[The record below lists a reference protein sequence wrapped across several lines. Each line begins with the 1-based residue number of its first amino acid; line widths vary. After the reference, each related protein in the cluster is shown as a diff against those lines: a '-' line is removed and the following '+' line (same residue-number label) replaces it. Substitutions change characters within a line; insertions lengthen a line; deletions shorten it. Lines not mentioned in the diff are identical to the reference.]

1 MTFLRSTQKRKSPSF
16 RIRPQ
21 TLDAAYSSVE
31 EVLHSLGTTEQGLGD
46 REAQDRL
53 LRRGSNEVTAKGKI
67 PLVWQFL
74 RNFGNP
80 FVALLCVLSV
90 ISFFLGNV
98 QGGFLILVMVLIS
111 VLMRFVQEY
120 RSDRTMAELRALV
133 GTTVTVLRTSD
144 RDQSRRQEIPLRE
157 VVTGDIISLSAG
169 DMIPA
174 DVRMLSARDLF
185 VSQSV
190 LSGEALPVEKFETLH
205 EPNRRTRPLSREDP
219 TEVSNLGFMGTN
231 VVSGTATAVVLATG
245 DATLFGS
252 LTRKALAQRG
262 LTSFDRGI
270 NRISWLL
277 IRSMLLM
284 VPIVFLLNGFSKG
297 EWGSSFLFALSVAV
311 GLTPEMLPV
320 VIAAN
325 LTRGAVAMS
334 RDRVI
339 VKRLNSI
346 EDLGAMTVLCTDKTG
361 TLTIDRIILERHL
374 DVLGNEDDE
383 VLEYAYLNSYFQSG
397 LKNLLDAAILEHGEL
412 HETLRIGETY
422 RKVDEI
428 PFDFG
433 RRRMSVIVEKEKEQH
448 ELICKG
454 AVEEMLSVCSF
465 ARVRGEI
472 IPLSPELVSEMAQ
485 VRNEMN
491 EKGLRV
497 LAVAYKQIDLEDAN
511 YQYCINDETGLVL
524 AGFVA
529 FLDPPKES
537 TAEALSALQQ
547 RGVSVKILTGDNEL
561 VTRRICQWVDLEVG
575 GVLLGSDVESM
586 DDGELRRAVV
596 STTVFAKLSP
606 LQKARVISAL
616 KLAGNTVGY
625 LGDGINDAPALREAD
640 VGISVD
646 TAVDVAKECADI
658 VMLEKSMT
666 TVVDVI
672 MEGRRNSAN
681 IVKYVKMAA
690 SSNFG
695 NVLTVLGASAFLSF
709 LPILPLQLLV
719 QNLLYDI
726 SQVTIAFDPVDPED
740 VAKPRIWETQS
751 IGRFMLFLGP
761 LSSLFDLATFGVLFW
776 VIGASAAGQ
785 HALFQS
791 GWFIEGLLSQTL
803 IVYMLRTRKI
813 PFVQS
818 WPGGPLLV
826 STVSVMIVAAM
837 LPFSAIGSAIGMV
850 PVPPVYF
857 VWLGGILLAYCLAV
871 QVLKKW
877 YLTRFKGWI

>member
-1 MTFLRSTQKRKSPSF
+1 
-16 RIRPQ
+16 
-21 TLDAAYSSVE
+21 
-31 EVLHSLGTTEQGLGD
+31 
-46 REAQDRL
+46 
-53 LRRGSNEVTAKGKI
+53 
-67 PLVWQFL
+67 
-74 RNFGNP
+74 
-80 FVALLCVLSV
+80 VALLCTLSL
-90 ISFFLGNV
+90 ISFFLGNL
-98 QGGFLILVMVLIS
+98 QGGVLILVMVAIS
-111 VLMRFVQEY
+111 VLMRFVQEF
-120 RSDRTMAELRALV
+120 RSSRTMAELRALV
-133 GTTVTVLRTSD
+133 GTTVTAIRVND
-144 RDQSRRQEIPLRE
+144 WGESRRQEIPLR
-157 VVTGDIISLSAG
+157 VVVPGDIVTLSAG
-169 DMIPA
+169 DMVPG
-174 DVRMLSARDLF
+174 DVRMLSTRDLF

-190 LSGEALPVEKFETLH
+190 LTGEALPVEKFETVQVST
-205 EPNRRTRPLSREDP
+205 RGARPLGREDP
-219 TEVSNLGFMGTN
+219 TEVSNLGLMGTN
-231 VVSGTATAVVLATG
+231 IVSGTATAVVLATG
-245 DATLFGS
+245 DATVFGS
-252 LTRKALAQRG
+252 VTRKTIAQRA
-262 LTSFDRGI
+262 LTSFDHGI

-277 IRSMLLM
+277 IRAMLLM
-284 VPIVFLLNGFSKG
+284 VPVVLLLNGFSKG
-297 EWGSSFLFALSVAV
+297 DWASAFLFALSVAV

-334 RDRVI
+334 RNRVI
-339 VKRLNSI
+339 VKRLSAI

-361 TLTIDRIILERHL
+361 TLTLDRIILERHL

-397 LKNLLDAAILEHGEL
+397 LKNLLDAAILEHAEL
-412 HETLRIGETY
+412 HETLRVSESY

-433 RRRMSVIVEKEKEQH
+433 RRRMSVILEKQRQQH

-465 ARVRGEI
+465 AKVGGKI
-472 IPLSPELVSEMAQ
+472 VPLSPELTSQMSA

-497 LAVAYKQIDLEDAN
+497 LAVAYKEISLEHAN
-511 YQYCINDETGLVL
+511 YQYRIPDETDLIL
-524 AGFVA
+524 AGFIA

-537 TAEALSALQQ
+537 TAEALAALQQ
-547 RGVSVKILTGDNEL
+547 RGVTVKILTGDNEL
-561 VTRRICQWVDLEVG
+561 VTRRICQWVDLEIDR
-575 GVLLGSDVESM
+575 VLSGSEVESM
-586 DDGELRRAVV
+586 DDLELRQAVV
-596 STTVFAKLSP
+596 TTTVFAKLSP
-606 LQKARVISAL
+606 LQKARVISAF
-616 KLAGNTVGY
+616 KSAGNTVGY
-625 LGDGINDAPALREAD
+625 LGDGINDAAALREAD

-658 VMLEKSMT
+658 VMLEKSLT
-666 TVVDVI
+666 TVVDVV

-726 SQVTIAFDPVDPED
+726 SQITIAFDPVDPED
-740 VAKPRIWETQS
+740 TARPRRWETQS

-761 LSSLFDLATFGVLFW
+761 ISSLFDLATFAVLFW
-776 VIGASAAGQ
+776 IFQANSVIK
-785 HALFQS
+785 HPVFQT

-818 WPGGPLLV
+818 WPSGPLLI
-826 STVSVMIVAAM
+826 STVIVMIVAVV
-837 LPFSAIGSAIGMV
+837 LPFSFTGSAIGFV
-850 PVPPVYF
+850 PLPPVYF
-857 VWLGGILLAYCLAV
+857 FWLGGILLAYCLAV
-871 QVLKKW
+871 HAIKKW
-877 YLTRFKGWI
+877 YLGRFKSWI